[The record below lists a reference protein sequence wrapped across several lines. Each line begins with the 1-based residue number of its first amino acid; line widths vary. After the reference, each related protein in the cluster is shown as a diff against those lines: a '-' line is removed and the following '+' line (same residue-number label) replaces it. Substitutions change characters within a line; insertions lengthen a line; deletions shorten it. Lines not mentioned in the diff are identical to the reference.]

1 MFSWIPNPDPVL
13 SPDFKRMTLKCV
25 SFSIVTHKANQVFC
39 RDVHHFK
46 LIQDFEIG
54 IFWNTELI
62 VPEWNIKNSCLN
74 HPSFFAKKNPCKIS
88 PMVMWHGDMVLD
100 LQKWQSPSH
109 LDPPG
114 GQAAGFIPGFPM
126 GFWDDEN
133 DHHDPKASG
142 QILETLN
149 QGYIN
154 GIPTV
159 LWFFLPPGRFLVW
172 YLDTCRTHRNHHF
185 PGSFVNST
193 TFPPA
198 MSTPFRLH
206 LKSGENFV
214 VGPQK
219 IPLALNRVEKWR
231 LSVGWWRL
239 PLGCWTSFIQTKTQ
253 PTKLGDVFARHRAWR
268 IVQSLERCRNHSPRS
283 PVTSNH
289 QDILT
294 NVLRTKIILRNQPL
308 TFYDPKPFSSAYH
321 LQSRLMWT
329 HVLLIQNF
337 EVYVILVSIS
347 TYVHLST
354 QASFEKT
361 HRPSMTDI

>member
-1 MFSWIPNPDPVL
+1 MVVGPRPSEVAVSKPSWPAWRPGCRIHSRIPHGFLGWKWPPWSQGFGPNFGD
-13 SPDFKRMTLKCV
+13 
-25 SFSIVTHKANQVFC
+25 
-39 RDVHHFK
+39 
-46 LIQDFEIG
+46 
-54 IFWNTELI
+54 
-62 VPEWNIKNSCLN
+62 IKNRKS
-74 HPSFFAKKNPCKIS
+74 I
-88 PMVMWHGDMVLD
+88 
-100 LQKWQSPSH
+100 
-109 LDPPG
+109 
-114 GQAAGFIPGFPM
+114 
-126 GFWDDEN
+126 E
-133 DHHDPKASG
+133 
-142 QILETLN
+142 N

-219 IPLALNRVEKWR
+219 IPLALKRVEKWR
-231 LSVGWWRL
+231 RSVGWWRL

-347 TYVHLST
+347 TYVHLYT
-354 QASFEKT
+354 QASFEET
-361 HRPSMTDI
+361 HRPRVIYR